1 VAWLSDTWRR
11 LRGRRLVI
19 SVDTIDTT
27 VPGDRWPP
35 TAADERRLRDYD
47 THLRLFLGRHQEVF
61 DPYRRPDEGPYVV
74 TNVLGAIS
82 RLTAHR
88 LFGEAPKARA
98 KGGSGFGVPGSG
110 LGRAERRTPN
120 AEPQTAA
127 SQRLLDHLCQS
138 NSWPQLCY
146 EGALGGSYRG
156 DTVLRV
162 RYDAQR
168 DAVVMEGVP
177 PSCYF
182 PHLDPGA
189 TDSLRAV
196 SLAWVVTAGS
206 GFGVRGSALGAAQPR
221 TPNAE
226 PLTSVALLREEY
238 HEPGLIENRLWKL
251 VAVPGESRYYRRRVE
266 LSALEETAD
275 LPETVETGLDVI
287 PIVHVPNRRV
297 AETGIWGQSDYADLI
312 SLQEALNRRRTQ
324 LGNILDKH
332 ADPLLA
338 IDESFLDEQG
348 RLPMDRIRAIPLVQD
363 EPPPQYITW
372 DGKLADARAEADE
385 LTHMI
390 LLVAGISPESFG
402 FGSGSAPESGFA
414 IRLRQMLTTSTIAGK
429 RLQWEPGL
437 RKLLSIATKMHV
449 KHVTSGSGFG
459 VQGSGLGGVE
469 RRTPNAEPRTAVRAL
484 EPDEIG
490 LEFGDGLPPDLSA
503 SIKDEVSLQG
513 VGLASK
519 EASLRRLFPDWS
531 EAEIAAEV
539 ERLTQQDAQDE
550 TG

>member
-1 VAWLSDTWRR
+1 
-11 LRGRRLVI
+11 VI

-27 VPGDRWPP
+27 LPGERWPP
-35 TAADERRLRDYD
+35 TAADQRRLQDYE
-47 THLRLFLGRHQEVF
+47 THLKLFLGRHQEVF
-61 DPYRRPDEGPYVV
+61 DPYRRADEGPYVV

-88 LFGEAPKARA
+88 LFGEPPKARA
-98 KGGSGFGVPGSG
+98 KENRGTPSENQGTRSNRVPGVPQ
-110 LGRAERRTPN
+110 A
-120 AEPQTAA
+120 
-127 SQRLLDHLCQS
+127 LLDHLCQS
-138 NSWPQLCY
+138 NNWPQLCY

-156 DTVLRV
+156 DTVLKV

-168 DAVVMEGVP
+168 DAVVMEDVP

-182 PHLDPGA
+182 PHLDLG
-189 TDSLRAV
+189 AV
-196 SLAWVVTAGS
+196 SLAWLVTAVSGS
-206 GFGVRGSALGAAQPR
+206 GSQVASSTSSRQPETR
-221 TPNAE
+221 NSQPETNA
-226 PLTSVALLREEY
+226 VAFLREEY

-251 VAVPGESRYYRRRVE
+251 VAIPGESRYYRRRVE

-275 LPETVETGLDVI
+275 LPEVVETGLDVI
-287 PIVHVPNRRV
+287 PIVHIPNRRV
-297 AETGIWGQSDYADLI
+297 AETGVWGQSDYADLV

-363 EPPPQYITW
+363 EAPPQYITW

-385 LTHMI
+385 LTHTI

-402 FGSGSAPESGFA
+402 FGSGSAPESGLA

-437 RKLLSIATKMHV
+437 RTLLSIATKMHV
-449 KHVTSGSGFG
+449 RHVTSRSGFG
-459 VQGSGLGGVE
+459 VQGSGLGDVQRG
-469 RRTPNAEPRTAVRAL
+469 TPNAEPRTVVRPL

-503 SIKDEVSLQG
+503 SIKDEVSLQSA
-513 VGLASK
+513 GLASK

-531 EAEIAAEV
+531 EAEIEAEV
-539 ERLTQQDAQDE
+539 ERLTQQDAQDG

>member
-1 VAWLSDTWRR
+1 MAWFSDAWRR

-27 VPGDRWPP
+27 APGDRWPP
-35 TAADERRLRDYD
+35 TAADERRLQDYD
-47 THLRLFLGRHQEVF
+47 TNLKLFLGRHEEVF
-61 DPYRRPDEGPYVV
+61 DPYRRPDQGPYIT
-74 TNVLGAIS
+74 TNVLGAIA

-98 KGGSGFGVPGSG
+98 KENRGTRSDRVPGVP
-110 LGRAERRTPN
+110 A
-120 AEPQTAA
+120 
-127 SQRLLDHLCQS
+127 QRLLDFLCQS
-138 NSWPQLCY
+138 NRWQQLCY

-156 DTVLRV
+156 DTVLKV
-162 RYDAQR
+162 RYDARR
-168 DAVVMEGVP
+168 DAVVIEDVP
-177 PSCYF
+177 PGLFF
-182 PHLDPGA
+182 PHLDPHA
-189 TDSLRAV
+189 ADAV
-196 SLAWVVTAGS
+196 KAVTLAWMVHSSDEREVRSDEYGS
-206 GFGVRGSALGAAQPR
+206 
-221 TPNAE
+221 T
-226 PLTSVALLREEY
+226 VALELSTHRSSLSTVRSAFLREEY

-251 VAVPGESRYYRRRVE
+251 VAIPGESRYYRRRVE
-266 LSALEETAD
+266 LSALEETAE
-275 LPETVETGLDVI
+275 LPEVVETGLDVI
-287 PIVHVPNRRV
+287 PIVHIANRRV

-312 SLQEALNRRRTQ
+312 PLQEALNRRRTQ
-324 LGNILDKH
+324 TSNILDKH

-372 DGKLADARAEADE
+372 DGKLADGRAEAEE

-402 FGSGSAPESGFA
+402 FGSGSAPESGLA

-437 RKLLSIATKMHV
+437 RTLLSIATKMYVRHV
-449 KHVTSGSGFG
+449 
-459 VQGSGLGGVE
+459 SGLRSQVSGLAASRE
-469 RRTPNAEPRTAVRAL
+469 PETRDMRRETAVRPL
-484 EPDEIG
+484 EPEEIG

-503 SIKDEVSLQG
+503 SITDEVSLQG
-513 VGLASK
+513 AGLASK

-531 EAEIAAEV
+531 EAEIETEV
-539 ERLTQQDAQDE
+539 ERLVMSAK
-550 TG
+550 